1 MSLKGVSIS
10 KLSARGARVV
20 AGTRSFAAAADVPQ
34 GHDAADLTGD
44 KCNIG
49 MKRRVD
55 ISLRQDL
62 SLAAARTWDQ
72 GVESGFAASALA
84 DLFKVRTLPNSSR
97 WARVPPS
104 ESDGGASHAEAVFDR
119 RR

>member
-1 MSLKGVSIS
+1 M
-10 KLSARGARVV
+10 LSAARGVRNLSTRGARV
-20 AGTRSFAAAADVPQ
+20 ARSFASAADVPQ
-34 GHDAADLTGD
+34 GHDVADLTGD

-62 SLAAARTWDQ
+62 SLASARTWDQ
-72 GVESGFAASALA
+72 GVESNFAASALS
-84 DLFKVRTLPNSSR
+84 DLFKVRILPNFTWALPQPSR
-97 WARVPPS
+97 
-104 ESDGGASHAEAVFDR
+104 DGGASPVEAAFDR